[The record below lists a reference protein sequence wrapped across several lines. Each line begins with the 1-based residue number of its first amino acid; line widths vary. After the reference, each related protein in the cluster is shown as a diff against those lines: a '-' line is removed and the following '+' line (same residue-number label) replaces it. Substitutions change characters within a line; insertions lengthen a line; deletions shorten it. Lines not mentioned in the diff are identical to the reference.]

1 MKHVVG
7 NIQGHDVIYVP
18 ERNQIFCKNTAVNFS
33 TIERIIRGSTMRET
47 IPEKDLT
54 ITNDMGIV
62 TLGCLTTTM
71 ENCLSIRQKVNKLK
85 L

>member
-1 MKHVVG
+1 MKNVVG
-7 NIQGHDVIYVP
+7 NIQGHDVIYIP

-54 ITNDMGIV
+54 ITKDMGIV

-71 ENCLSIRQKVNKLK
+71 ENCLSIRRKVNKLK